1 MVRKHPP
8 PLGIQ
13 CHLPVATA
21 LAFRYLV
28 SVIDLPTA
36 DVTAMDIVL
45 DTYSE
50 LAWTM
55 RKRHPRPVLDRANED
70 MDLL

>member
-1 MVRKHPP
+1 MVRKHSPP
-8 PLGIQ
+8 SGIQ

-21 LAFRYLV
+21 MAFRYLV
-28 SVIDLPTA
+28 SVIDFPTA
-36 DVTAMDIVL
+36 EVMAMDIVL
-45 DTYSE
+45 DMYSE

-55 RKRHPRPVLDRANED
+55 RERHPRPVLDRANED